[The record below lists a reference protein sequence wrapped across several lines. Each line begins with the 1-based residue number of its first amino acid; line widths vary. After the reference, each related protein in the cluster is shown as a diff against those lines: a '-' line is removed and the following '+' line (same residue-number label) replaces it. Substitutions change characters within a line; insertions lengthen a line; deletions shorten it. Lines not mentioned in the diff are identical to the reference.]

1 MSATST
7 TPIPPSAAAEK
18 VPVLLLKTKSSPTD
32 GYQDF
37 FSAARNARFDP
48 IFVPVLEHRFRPEAL
63 QDLRRDIVS
72 GGFSSDSVRAKYGAI
87 IFTSQRA
94 VEAFSQVVAELRSEA
109 AELDLRDLL
118 PATLPLY
125 VVGPAT
131 ARGLRAL
138 DLKCPLVG
146 EESGNGEVLAQLIL
160 EHYNGLSSAHNGE
173 GQKLPILFLVGEQ
186 RRDIIPKTLQ
196 SSDLPEHQRSRVDE
210 VVVYETGEMQ
220 SFRADFTALVRRHEE
235 AGVRQQW
242 VVVFSPTG
250 CRAMLESLGLVDQ
263 ATGKL
268 TRSLRDAP
276 TQTWI
281 STIGPT
287 TRDYLVKNFDY
298 EPDVC
303 SKKPSPEGV
312 GSAIEEFMQNR
323 AEASQSLPRV
333 SMAGVKESE
342 PVASQNGNG
351 THKPQDDMSHQ
362 GTKRK
367 ADPTSPTK
375 GASSEDTAPEKKQK
389 TLDDDVEVTK
399 PVEVTGVKEKNGVD
413 AEEQSG
419 EKVED
424 ENGKHS
430 ESKEESA
437 VVESSD
443 REKEQPS
450 NILEKGIIYF
460 FTRSRV
466 GIDDPE
472 SPDDLQRSYFVL
484 RPLPKGAK
492 LTDGTIEDTNT
503 NRLFA
508 LPKKVLPKS
517 PKDRFMAFVEKANA
531 SMEQLKDEFFA
542 GSSHETK
549 TRGTQHQSP
558 VTPLGEGVYAI
569 TETSGRSGH
578 LAYMLTIPQELG
590 EVQHE
595 MGLRNK
601 GSFAVSVKNPTR
613 KGPANASLPQ
623 SPEFPQDLLDE
634 FRGLAWIPV
643 QPKFLEY
650 ANAQILL
657 IGEGNTEDDDVG
669 KALDPTRKDQK
680 NGDKETPAEELEK
693 LEHEDELR
701 VQHLH
706 GDDTVFDDLKLSLD
720 EYPKVPTTW

>member
-7 TPIPPSAAAEK
+7 TPVPPSAAAEQ
-18 VPVLLLKTKSSPTD
+18 VPVLLLKTKSTPAD

-48 IFVPVLEHRFRPEAL
+48 IFVPVLEHRFRSEAL

-72 GGFSSDSVRAKYGAI
+72 GGFSNDASRAKYGAI

-109 AELDLRDLL
+109 AELDLEDLL

-138 DLKCPLVG
+138 NLRCPIVG

-160 EHYNGLSSAHNGE
+160 EHYNGLSSAATAE
-173 GQKLPILFLVGEQ
+173 GKRLPILFLVGEQ

-196 SSDLPEHQRSRVDE
+196 SAELPEHQRSRVDE

-220 SFRADFTALVRRHEE
+220 SFRADFTALVKRHEE
-235 AGVRQQW
+235 AGIRQQW

-250 CRAMLESLGLVDQ
+250 CRAMLESLGLVDR

-276 TQTWI
+276 TRTWI

-312 GSAIEEFMQNR
+312 GNGKAT
-323 AEASQSLPRV
+323 
-333 SMAGVKESE
+333 E
-342 PVASQNGNG
+342 PVSSQNGNG
-351 THKPQDDMSHQ
+351 THKPQDETSPQ

-367 ADPTSPTK
+367 ADPTSQTK
-375 GASSEDTAPEKKQK
+375 GAPSEDAAPEKKQK
-389 TLDDDVEVTK
+389 TLDDDVEVKK
-399 PVEVTGVKEKNGVD
+399 PAEEADTADGNGVD
-413 AEEQSG
+413 AEEQPDAKLDG
-419 EKVED
+419 
-424 ENGKHS
+424 ENGEQS
-430 ESKEESA
+430 ESKEDNA

-443 REKEQPS
+443 REKKQPS

-466 GIDDPE
+466 GVDDAE

-492 LTDGTIEDTNT
+492 LTDGAIEDTDN

-517 PKDRFMAFVEKANA
+517 PNDRFMAFVEKANA
-531 SMEQLKDEFFA
+531 SMKQLKDEFFA

-558 VTPLGEGVYAI
+558 MTPLGEGVYAI

-595 MGLRNK
+595 MGIRNK

-623 SPEFPQDLLDE
+623 TPDFPQELLDE
-634 FRGLAWIPV
+634 FRGLAWVPV
-643 QPKFLEY
+643 QPKFLDY

-657 IGEGNTEDDDVG
+657 IGEGNAADDHVG

-706 GDDTVFDDLKLSLD
+706 GDDTVFDDLKLNLD